1 MQAARFAAIDC
12 ALVANGPEKPARFV
26 SSARLR
32 LLESFAAWH
41 GHCGEQCRHDI
52 MIRYAVVGW
61 ALLLLL
67 LLLRGISSP
76 VLKKVTRLCQLSGD
90 QALKSTGE
98 NRAKALLG
106 KSPLPFSG
114 RLIGPKA
121 PAVKP
126 LAHREQ
132 PVAAG

>member
-1 MQAARFAAIDC
+1 MGAAAAAAAAAAARYFF
-12 ALVANGPEKPARFV
+12 L
-26 SSARLR
+26 
-32 LLESFAAWH
+32 
-41 GHCGEQCRHDI
+41 DI
-52 MIRYAVVGW
+52 E
-61 ALLLLL
+61 
-67 LLLRGISSP
+67 
-76 VLKKVTRLCQLSGD
+76 KVTLCQLSGD